1 MHNEGIII
9 SRMLGGP
16 TAPLWLGLVG
26 LAYCH
31 LPSGSSQRSLDSLFQ
46 PSPHLL
52 TPTVLCYGVGMCVVV
67 LQLHLQMIFPLHCI
81 LLTLSFKRRNSLPLI
96 RSLSPTV
103 LIQPF
108 LFSQSG
114 LPGWLVVNSPTA
126 KAGDMSS
133 IPGSERPHGGGNGN
147 SLQYSCLGNLVNRG
161 AWRAPVHGV
170 SNSWTQ
176 LSD

>member
-1 MHNEGIII
+1 M
-9 SRMLGGP
+9 SP
-16 TAPLWLGLVG
+16 PLWQ
-26 LAYCH
+26 
-31 LPSGSSQRSLDSLFQ
+31 LPDFSDSVFQ
-46 PSPHLL
+46 PSPRLL
-52 TPTVLCYGVGMCVVV
+52 TPTVPSYGVGTCVVV

-81 LLTLSFKRRNSLPLI
+81 LLTLCFKRRNSLPRI

-114 LPGWLVVNSPTA
+114 LPGWLVANSPID
-126 KAGDMSS
+126 KAGDLSS
-133 IPGSERPHGGGNGN
+133 IPGLERPHGGGNGN
-147 SLQYSCLGNLVNRG
+147 SLQYSCLGNPVNRG